1 MSRKRLDLAVGNI
14 QPAAVTNVVF
24 VDESD
29 LDISPEELEQA
40 LLTIRKAYFQVLT
53 RQRQASAGIN
63 PPLDIYAAILLGR
76 E

>member
-53 RQRQASAGIN
+53 RQRQANAGIN